1 MAIQVG
7 INSYVD
13 IEFADSYFSERLY
26 ADEWGNADTATKEKA
41 LLTACRRIE
50 RLQFK
55 GIKADPE
62 NQILQFPRA
71 LPSVGMPLYPRE
83 RQFNFDYTLA
93 YIMQEE
99 VPEEVKQAQCEE
111 ALALLKYGNNTRTRL
126 QEQGVIRVDFG
137 SVSEEYERA
146 GRGINK
152 LFSNEAYELLKPYL
166 AGAVALV

>member
-13 IEFADSYFSERLY
+13 IEYANGYFAGRLY

-83 RQFNFDYTLA
+83 RQFNFDYALA
-93 YIMQEE
+93 YIVQEK

-111 ALALLKYGNNTRTRL
+111 ALALLKYGNNTRARL

-137 SVSEEYERA
+137 SVSEEYDRN
-146 GRGINK
+146 RSRTGI
-152 LFSNEAYELLKPYL
+152 LFSREAYELLKPYL
-166 AGAVALV
+166 AGAVAIV

>member
-7 INSYVD
+7 VNSYID
-13 IEFADSYFSERLY
+13 ISY
-26 ADEWGNADTATKEKA
+26 ADEYFAGRLYTDEWEQADTLTKEKA
-41 LLTACRRIE
+41 LLMACRRIE

-111 ALALLKYGNNTRTRL
+111 ALALLKYGNSARTKA
-126 QEQGVIRVDFG
+126 QEQNVVRVSFG
-137 SVSEEYERA
+137 EVSEEYRA
-146 GRGINK
+146 SLK
-152 LFSNEAYELLKPYL
+152 LLSKEALELLRPYI
-166 AGAVALV
+166 AGAVVIT